1 MDPPRKTGT
10 LKINIIV
17 LDANDN
23 APVFSQSVYTALV
36 AENASMGSLVL
47 QVSATDADQGT
58 NKQVSYSFSQSS
70 KGISNIFNVDPSN
83 GDILLTGPLD
93 FEKNKK
99 YELNVV
105 ATDIGGL
112 TDTAKVMVEITDV
125 NDNTPVINV
134 ISFSN
139 PLPENS
145 APETVI
151 AMLNVKDLDSGG
163 NGQVRCL
170 INPSLPF
177 RIRQSSSNFY
187 SLITD
192 QILDREK
199 MSEYNITITAIDEG
213 SPSFST
219 NKTLTL
225 KISDVND
232 NAPVFQ
238 RQSYTAY
245 VMENNSPG
253 VSVLSVKAHDK
264 DSGNNARISYFL
276 EDILVNGVSAST
288 FISVNAESG
297 EILAVRS
304 FDYEQTK

>member
-1 MDPPRKTGT
+1 
-10 LKINIIV
+10 
-17 LDANDN
+17 
-23 APVFSQSVYTALV
+23 
-36 AENASMGSLVL
+36 MGSLIL
-47 QVSATDADQGT
+47 KISATDADQGT
-58 NKQVSYSFSQSS
+58 NNQVSYSFSQSS
-70 KGISNIFNVDPSN
+70 KGISNMFNVDPSN
-83 GDILLTGPLD
+83 GDIVLTGPLD

-125 NDNTPVINV
+125 NDNAPVINV

-151 AMLNVKDLDSGG
+151 AMLNVKDLDSGK
-163 NGQVRCL
+163 NGQVRCF
-170 INPSLPF
+170 IHQSLPF

-213 SPSFST
+213 SPSSLT

-225 KISDVND
+225 IISDC
-232 NAPVFQ
+232 Q
-238 RQSYTAY
+238 
-245 VMENNSPG
+245 
-253 VSVLSVKAHDK
+253 
-264 DSGNNARISYFL
+264 
-276 EDILVNGVSAST
+276 
-288 FISVNAESG
+288 
-297 EILAVRS
+297 
-304 FDYEQTK
+304 